1 MRAASVTGALCLLLA
16 ACGGG
21 GGEDKLEGTSATS
34 THGLYEVV
42 VAPKPENSPVNQLHT
57 WTLELRDRDGDT
69 VEGASI
75 SVDGDMPEHG
85 HGLPTEPRVEEV
97 GDGRYEVNGMKFQ
110 MGGFWYVQFSIAAEP
125 GRDVARVEFTLPEQ
139 Q

>member
-1 MRAASVTGALCLLLA
+1 MRAAALIASLCLLLA
-16 ACGGG
+16 GCGGG
-21 GGEDKLEGTSATS
+21 GGDKLDGTAATS
-34 THGLYEVV
+34 KKGLYEVV
-42 VAPKPENSPVNQLHT
+42 VAPRPETSPVNRMHT
-57 WTLELRDRDGDT
+57 WTLELRDRDGDA

-110 MGGFWYVQFSIAAEP
+110 MGGFWYVQFSIAAAP

-139 Q
+139 